1 MKRQTKKSKDKTRPQ
16 ITDEIIHSHL
26 TQLGLIENFYVCSI
40 PGLNS
45 AAIFYLSH
53 DNNLLMYLVQDPQL
67 NAIYI
72 KYLEKMGVP
81 IFSDILEAAEYGK
94 SLLSKVEKEK
104 TNE

>member
-1 MKRQTKKSKDKTRPQ
+1 MKRKTKKSKDKTRPQ

-40 PGLNS
+40 PKLNS

-53 DNNLLMYLVQDPQL
+53 DKKLLMYLVQDPQL
-67 NAIYI
+67 NATYI
-72 KYLEKMGVP
+72 KYLEKMGIP
-81 IFSDILEAAEYGK
+81 IFSDILKASEYGK
-94 SLLSKVEKEK
+94 SLLDKVEKEK